1 MLTFRDLQDEVAR
14 RAIRNQAGPEYT
26 EEIKNVINASL
37 LSLAREAKWRPLRR
51 KTRFTTLTS
60 YFSGTGFVTCVQSST
75 AISLTQTACDLWVD
89 QIQIGR
95 KVKFGGDGYFYTIT
109 GINSNT
115 DLVIDPAFRGVSVT
129 NTTYEIL
136 PQEEYVLPIQVD
148 HRSFLWHE
156 DYGYPYLMYFIPDQ
170 LFFKTGSYITRKATP
185 THYRM
190 WGENMTLCS
199 VPTATPLTFVS
210 SSALDDTQQVTIF
223 GNVEGYPAYETVTL
237 SGTTTTQT
245 AQEFETVERISKN
258 ASTTGKITITASRS
272 SYTISVLPAGDTTA
286 TTKYSRVQ
294 IHPLPTRNF
303 NVNVY
308 YYKEPYR
315 LVNDGD
321 IHELGQEFDEAL
333 ILYAVAKIKYQDSQ
347 QEGDRFLQLYAT
359 EVSSL
364 RKYNVDKI
372 DWSITLKRPKEDR
385 VEPFVSGNLL
395 FKQAGPYYGPSSRL

>member
-1 MLTFRDLQDEVAR
+1 MLTFKDLQDEVAR
-14 RAIRNQAGPEYT
+14 RAVRNQAGTEYT

-51 KTRFTTLTS
+51 KTKFLTQTS
-60 YFSGTGFVTCVQSST
+60 YFSGTNFVACTQSST
-75 AISLTQTACDLWVD
+75 AISFISTACDLWTD

-95 KVKFGGDGYFYTIT
+95 KVKFANDGYYYTIT
-109 GINSNT
+109 AINSNT
-115 DLVIDPAFRGVSVT
+115 NFVIDPAFRATSQT
-129 NTTYEIL
+129 RTSYEIL
-136 PQEEYVLPIQVD
+136 PQEEYVLPIQAD

-190 WGENMTLCS
+190 WGENMTFCS
-199 VPTATPLTFVS
+199 VPTATPLMLVS
-210 SSALDDTQQVTIF
+210 SSASDTTQQVTIF
-223 GNVEGYPAYETVTL
+223 GNVSGYPAYETVTL
-237 SGTTTTQT
+237 GGTTATMT
-245 AQEFETVERISKN
+245 ASQFETVERIAKN
-258 ASTTGKITITASRS
+258 ASTTGTVTITASRS
-272 SYTISVLPAGDTTA
+272 NYTLSVLPAGDTTA

-333 ILYAVAKIKYQDSQ
+333 ILLSVAKIKYQDSQ
-347 QEGDRFLQLYAT
+347 AEGDRFLQLYAT

-372 DWSITLKRPKEDR
+372 DWQITLKRPKEDR
-385 VEPFVSGNLL
+385 VEPFVAGNLL
-395 FKQAGPYYGPSSRL
+395 FRQAGPYYGPSSRL